1 MVMMAIS
8 SFYEQEIGITGMR
21 LIDRRQ
27 TLKGLSL
34 GAGATLLGPLV
45 ERVLANESDVKSP
58 P

>member
-1 MVMMAIS
+1 
-8 SFYEQEIGITGMR
+8 MR